1 MNITFKLSSRDENG
15 NEVVHALGTETE
27 VRNLTINDLVLV
39 EDGVVSQQAQDL
51 VNSLSLEAR
60 DELRQ
65 LN

>member
-1 MNITFKLSSRDENG
+1 MNITFKLTEG
-15 NEVVHALGTETE
+15 EMVLALGTETRVE
-27 VRNLTINDLVLV
+27 NLIINDLVLV
-39 EDGVVSQQAQDL
+39 ENGEVSQQAQDL